1 MKQLGR
7 PLSVSV
13 TAIGLIAL
21 CALLPRV
28 VVADDTSSPCAVL
41 KHIIAAAPGGFAGL
55 SPDDGKAVA
64 QTYGDD
70 AQCTVSAG
78 SYRCLWT
85 QRKDAASSADV
96 LQTVA
101 ADVAACLPDAT
112 HDQNSPSSQH
122 FYVGARGS
130 RTNIVATTAGGNR
143 LQLTVSGK

>member
-1 MKQLGR
+1 MKQLR
-7 PLSVSV
+7 RSFSVST

-21 CALLPRV
+21 CTLLPRV
-28 VVADDTSSPCAVL
+28 VLADDTSSPCAAL
-41 KHIIAAAPGGFAGL
+41 KHIVASAPGGFAGL

-70 AQCTVSAG
+70 AQCTASAG
-78 SYRCLWT
+78 SFRCLWT

-101 ADVAACLPDAT
+101 ADIASCLPT

-122 FYVGARGS
+122 FYVGPRGS
-130 RTNIVATTAGGNR
+130 RTNIAATTAGGNR
-143 LQLTVSGK
+143 LQLTISGK

>member
-7 PLSVSV
+7 PFSVSM
-13 TAIGLIAL
+13 TGIGLIAL
-21 CALLPRV
+21 CMLLPRV
-28 VVADDTSSPCAVL
+28 AVADDTSSPCAAL
-41 KHIIAAAPGGFAGL
+41 KRIVAAAPGGFAGL

-101 ADVAACLPDAT
+101 ADIASCLPDAT

-130 RTNIVATTAGGNR
+130 RTNIAATTAGGNR